1 MSGAESERPAYE
13 PVVREYL
20 LLGLRLGRLID
31 GFVDCWFGDPRL
43 AARVA
48 DESPAAPADLARQAA
63 RLRAEL
69 ADSGLSDSRQRY
81 LSAQL
86 TALECVGKRLSGT
99 DISFRDEI
107 RQYFDVEIALGDPAC
122 YADAHEAIAELLP
135 GTGGVQ
141 ERLDAYYERNRVPP
155 DRLQQAAQAVSD
167 ELRGL
172 ARPLFGLPAGERVD
186 YEVVHGK
193 PWNAFNRYLGGF
205 RSKVALNDEAG
216 RAIAA
221 LPILVTHESYPGH
234 HTEHCLKEAG
244 LVREH
249 GHGEQLIALVNT
261 PQCLLSEGTAELAHV
276 AVLGAGWGEWTAQ
289 ILAAEGIF
297 SDGELVERV
306 RAQLQRLFAAR
317 QDAAIMLHDR
327 GATVDEVT
335 DYLERWLLLPRD
347 RAQHMVRFLTDPL
360 WRAYTVTYIEGARL
374 VGAWLAAGPTDQPV
388 AERYLRL
395 LREPLLPCDLQRDL
409 DATKAKP
416 AIRH

>member
-1 MSGAESERPAYE
+1 MSGLESARPAYE

-20 LLGLRLGRLID
+20 LLGLRLGKLID

-43 AARVA
+43 SARVTG
-48 DESPAAPADLARQAA
+48 EPPIAPADLVRQAA
-63 RLRAEL
+63 RLRTEL
-69 ADSGLSDSRQRY
+69 ADSGLSGSRQRY

-99 DISFRDEI
+99 DMPFLDEI

-135 GTGGVQ
+135 GSGGLQ
-141 ERLDAYYERNRVPP
+141 ARLDAYYERNRIPP

-167 ELRGL
+167 ELRML
-172 ARPLFGLPAGERVD
+172 TRPLFGLPAGERVD

-261 PQCLLSEGTAELAHV
+261 PQCLISEGTAELAHV

-327 GATVDEVT
+327 GAPVDDVT

-374 VGAWLAAGPTDQPV
+374 VDAWLAAGPTDQPV
-388 AERYLRL
+388 AERYLSL

>member
-1 MSGAESERPAYE
+1 MSMPGNDFPVDE

-20 LLGLRLGRLID
+20 LLGLRLGKLID

-43 AARVA
+43 SAQVDA
-48 DESPAAPADLARQAA
+48 EPPADPDELVRQAA

-69 ADSGLSDSRQRY
+69 PDSGLPDSRQRY

-86 TALECVGKRLSGT
+86 TALECAGNRLSGK
-99 DISFRDEI
+99 DIPFLDEI
-107 RQYFDVEIALGDPAC
+107 RQYFDVDIALGDPGH

-135 GTGGVQ
+135 GSGGLN
-141 ERLDAYYERNRVPP
+141 ERLDAYYERNRIPP
-155 DRLQQAAQAVSD
+155 ARLQQAVQAVSD
-167 ELRGL
+167 ELRVL
-172 ARPLFGLPAGERVD
+172 TRQLFGLPAGERVE

-234 HTEHCLKEAG
+234 HTDHCLKEAG

-249 GHGEQLIALVNT
+249 GHTEQLISLVNT
-261 PQCLLSEGTAELAHV
+261 PQCLISEGTAELAHV
-276 AVLGAGWGEWTAQ
+276 AVLGRGWGEWTAN
-289 ILAAEGIF
+289 ILAAERISG
-297 SDGELVERV
+297 DGELVERV
-306 RAQLQRLFAAR
+306 RTLVQRLLPAR

-327 GATVDEVT
+327 GADVDDVT

-347 RAQHMVRFLTDPL
+347 RAEHMVSFLTDPL

-374 VGAWLAAGPTDQPV
+374 VGAWMDAGPANQPV
-388 AERYLRL
+388 AERYRSL
-395 LREPLLPCDLQRDL
+395 LRKPLLPSDLQRDL
-409 DATKAKP
+409 DATGVAP
-416 AIRH
+416 ASPH